1 VVLRAGGRIEKEAN
15 GEEVFVI
22 PVPEVQPSPLELSWA
37 PGPIAN
43 SRFTEAEMAQITVS
57 AVPPAVIEAVEK
69 VAPGWK
75 AANCGL
81 DMDPGLRAEFRGQQN
96 VLVTHPLD
104 QQTGCTLSRT
114 VEVPADQKT
123 ALHLV
128 VTHDPRGDWLLVV
141 KADGKEILSKVVSQD
156 TVRDGWL
163 DLRVDLSEYAG
174 KSVKLELINQPNGW
188 AWEAGYWATI
198 AVE

>member
-1 VVLRAGGRIEKEAN
+1 
-15 GEEVFVI
+15 
-22 PVPEVQPSPLELSWA
+22 
-37 PGPIAN
+37 
-43 SRFTEAEMAQITVS
+43 MAQITVS

-81 DMDPGLRAEFRGQQN
+81 DMDPGLRAEFRGRQN
-96 VLVTHPLD
+96 VLVTHPFD
-104 QQTGCTLSRT
+104 QQTGCTLSRA

-141 KADGKEILSKVVSQD
+141 KADGQELLSQVVSRD
-156 TVRDGWL
+156 TVQDGWL

-174 KSVKLELINQPNGW
+174 KSVKLELVNQPNGW